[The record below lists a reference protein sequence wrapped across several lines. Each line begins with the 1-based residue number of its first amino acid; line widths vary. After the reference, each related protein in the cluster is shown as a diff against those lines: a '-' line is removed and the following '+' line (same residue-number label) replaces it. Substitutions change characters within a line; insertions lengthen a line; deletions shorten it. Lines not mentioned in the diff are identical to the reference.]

1 MSTARKRRARGRK
14 TIGQCKT
21 CWDHGKITAIHP
33 IDYIKNNHIPKQ
45 NKPPTR
51 KDRKQKIPHDV
62 IVLKPSQ
69 WLPFVHY
76 YPVKDGKVITKPN
89 RSFKKQTKLFSKQ
102 SSTSVI
108 VSTRASN
115 PGGRKRDRDTME
127 ENASEES
134 KQIDESHE
142 PPPKRIK
149 LCLQVALDKS
159 KQRNFI
165 PNVVE
170 IERMI
175 SGLELNSDNMDQQQL
190 IATQNT
196 IIQSFSM
203 YHALQGTNALDMHA
217 LLLREHM
224 NGFAIK
230 KMESLFIHCAYCA
243 TFVGSDLCG
252 DWCTGYLITDHDL
265 DNMHRENPVRFK
277 QIKASWRQHQTKKC
291 HKRNMEQRKAA
302 KNESMPIY
310 ERETSI
316 LVNLF
321 RCVLQM
327 KISRIANWN
336 YPLIVA
342 RKYRD
347 GVDVGNQHCERRN
360 TILLVIKSGQ
370 NIWQQEGEDEKRD
383 DF

>member
-175 SGLELNSDNMDQQQL
+175 SGLELNSDNMDGQQI
-190 IATQNT
+190 IATQNK
-196 IIQSFSM
+196 IIQSF
-203 YHALQGTNALDMHA
+203 
-217 LLLREHM
+217 
-224 NGFAIK
+224 
-230 KMESLFIHCAYCA
+230 
-243 TFVGSDLCG
+243 
-252 DWCTGYLITDHDL
+252 WCTGYLITDHDL
-265 DNMHRENPVRFK
+265 DNMHKENPVRFK
-277 QIKASWRQHQTKKC
+277 KIKASWRQHQTKKC